1 MDDDVAAAVEQ
12 LRREEGASLRTV
24 VNQLLRVGLAQRRCP
39 GRQGRPFRT
48 DVADSGR
55 ALLPDVDNVSDVL
68 DLVDPE
74 SGT

>member
-24 VNQLLRVGLAQRRCP
+24 VNQLLRVGLAQRHRP
-39 GRQGRPFRT
+39 GQQGRRFRT
-48 DVADSGR
+48 DMADTGR

-74 SGT
+74 PGT